1 MPNVSNPLLGHS
13 LEDTLALIKRKA
25 CSVTELTEAT
35 LDAFDVI
42 GTELNAVARTEREA
56 ALAQA
61 TQLDRLNA
69 AEAQRRPLFGA
80 VLAHKD
86 LYSRRDW
93 ELRAGSNIVHGA
105 AGVTAAPLKK
115 LDRAGAVDCA
125 RLNTVEFAL
134 GVTGHNAITGDVKN
148 PWNPVHL
155 PGGSSSGSAAAV
167 AAGIVPGNAAEAQE
181 TQGFFFSAA
190 SASPH
195 SGSPALH
202 RCPKNI
208 FICPSSAIGG
218 SPERKESDTPG
229 YFTRNSST
237 SHSAPCGIL
246 SYNYSNTSI
255 FQEYFLM
262 PKDTLTGLGKF
273 NRILAETV
281 KNQKKTR
288 PKLPG
293 TGA

>member
-86 LYSRRDW
+86 LYSRKDW

-125 RLNTVEFAL
+125 RLSTVEFAL

-148 PWNPVHL
+148 PWNPMHL
-155 PGGSSSGSAAAV
+155 PGGSSSGSRQLRDRSLGGAFVGARHSGRGDRRCARQRPEHGQGSRRLSDGCTGLVGSRAVFLAATRRRVV
-167 AAGIVPGNAAEAQE
+167 AARLLDPFLPVRVNLSCGATAGKAVLPQPPRE
-181 TQGFFFSAA
+181 T
-190 SASPH
+190 
-195 SGSPALH
+195 
-202 RCPKNI
+202 
-208 FICPSSAIGG
+208 
-218 SPERKESDTPG
+218 
-229 YFTRNSST
+229 
-237 SHSAPCGIL
+237 
-246 SYNYSNTSI
+246 
-255 FQEYFLM
+255 LM
-262 PKDTLTGLGKF
+262 
-273 NRILAETV
+273 
-281 KNQKKTR
+281 
-288 PKLPG
+288 
-293 TGA
+293 